1 MTIQRQYSLPN
12 CTLVLEGLG
21 DLSLMTPGEARPLMT
36 VLINAECHLP
46 GQEKP
51 LTGGREFLESLVNAV
66 SGYAQE
72 ILSGVHHF
80 SQSKQ
85 SAGLVQLQRIA
96 VNHHRLSVLPEG
108 AAPGSGIAAQLTRH
122 VDLTTVQLFDLV
134 EAVDQFFADS
144 QTLPEL
150 TLVLKPLPKR
160 YVPSGESITKQAAPA
175 ALGLSSVAL
184 AAIALFA
191 VPVPKVVQPACLRL
205 GEPDCATTSK
215 TDASPTASPS
225 PAAGSSPTPS
235 PNANSSPTTSASPN
249 PAQLE
254 AVLMSSPEITDPQ
267 EVTDLQEKLRRQID
281 EAWKT
286 RTSITQDLVYRIGVG
301 KDGAIVGY
309 KPVNSVALENANKTP
324 LLDLLYIPPQ
334 GGSRPASEPIAQY
347 KVVFT
352 SSGVVEVAPWK
363 EAMALPI
370 TKNSGSEITDNARLE
385 GLLEKLQGQI
395 YDHSSGLNPTF
406 DKDLIYRVRVSEDG
420 SVIDFKPFSQAAYD
434 HVQETPFA
442 KLGKPAEEGS
452 DSLDIPH
459 AIFKV
464 VIKPNGVPEINPW
477 RGWQKE

>member
-12 CTLVLEGLG
+12 CTLILEGLG
-21 DLSLMTPGEARPLMT
+21 DLSLMTAGEARPLMT

-51 LTGGREFLESLVNAV
+51 LTGGREFLESLVSTV
-66 SGYAQE
+66 SHYAQE
-72 ILSGVHHF
+72 IFSGIHSF
-80 SQSKQ
+80 SHSKQ
-85 SAGLVQLQRIA
+85 SAGLVQLQRID

-108 AAPGSGIAAQLTRH
+108 ATPGSGIAAQLTRH

-150 TLVLKPLPKR
+150 TLALKPLPR
-160 YVPSGESITKQAAPA
+160 HYVPNKELITKQAVPA

-191 VPVPKVVQPACLRL
+191 APVPKVVQPACLRL
-205 GEPDCATTSK
+205 GEPDCANTSRP
-215 TDASPTASPS
+215 DSSPTTSPS

-235 PNANSSPTTSASPN
+235 PNANSSPSASASPN

-254 AVLMSSPEITDPQ
+254 AVLTSSPEITDPKAI
-267 EVTDLQEKLRRQID
+267 TDLQEKLRRQID

-286 RTSITQDLVYRIGVG
+286 RTPITQDLVYRVGVD

-352 SSGVVEVAPWK
+352 SSEVVEVAPWK
-363 EAMALPI
+363 EAMASPI
-370 TKNSGSEITDNARLE
+370 TKNSGPEITDNARLE
-385 GLLEKLQGQI
+385 ALLEKLQDQI
-395 YDHSSGLNPTF
+395 YDNSENLNPSFKT
-406 DKDLIYRVRVSEDG
+406 DLIYRVRVKEDG
-420 SVIDFKPFSQAAYD
+420 SVIDFKPDSQAAYNY
-434 HVQETPFA
+434 VQETP
-442 KLGKPAEEGS
+442 L
-452 DSLDIPH
+452 
-459 AIFKV
+459 
-464 VIKPNGVPEINPW
+464 
-477 RGWQKE
+477 R